1 MIVQKSVGCRNVPV
15 EIISGRNQLA
25 GYLVP
30 EMDCCYQLT
39 ARLHQMERQGSRINR
54 TGGIKHG

>member
-25 GYLVP
+25 GYLFAGNGLPLSVISTSASNGTSGK
-30 EMDCCYQLT
+30 Q
-39 ARLHQMERQGSRINR
+39 N
-54 TGGIKHG
+54 